1 MSTTKQRLT
10 IILGIL
16 GNMET
21 KLQAQVD
28 SNERDALKVLVGEAI
43 QYVAYDENNEPV
55 ISFAFSPRKCV
66 LTRNY
71 PGGKT
76 RQMIVDFDSESFECT
91 CKSFIGSH
99 SDEMCFFI
107 LINGVPSKDALIS
120 ALRTLDLP
128 TIPTNFPWK

>member
-21 KLQAQVD
+21 KLQAQID

-43 QYVAYDENNEPV
+43 QYVAFDEKNESV
-55 ISFAFSPRKCV
+55 INFAFSPKQCT

-71 PGGKT
+71 PGGDM
-76 RQMIVDFDSESFECT
+76 RQMIVDFESESFECT
-91 CKSFIGSH
+91 CQSFIGPH
-99 SDEMCFFI
+99 SEDKRYFI

-128 TIPTNFPWK
+128 TIPTSFRWK